1 MSFSTCALKTSKW
14 RERHFEALAR
24 SAFVTDGAYR
34 MVDHASERKPF
45 FGVRR
50 QLRPG
55 CTVVQRL
62 AVTLGALL
70 CLGTIASA
78 DPLYWRL
85 SWPNTAFEN
94 TSVEYSEIV
103 FAGPGKDGISAV
115 SGPTFISAGN
125 ETEVQDREPVI
136 AVELEGET
144 PRAYPIR
151 YLLVHEIVN
160 DVIGNTPVAVTYC
173 PLCNSGVTFDRR
185 IVQNGETTILSFGVS
200 GMLRHNDM
208 VMYDHQTES
217 WWQQAIGTAILG
229 TFNGTELTALPGWM
243 ESWAEFK
250 TRNPDAL
257 VMEPPRGRGRYGINQ
272 YVGYDSA
279 NIPFGFR
286 GDLPNNGVPALARV
300 VRVGDR
306 AWPVTRIAD
315 ISELVEG
322 GVRLTWHAG
331 QASAVDT
338 FTVAEGRDVGTIR
351 VFDAETGENLVH
363 DVIFAFA
370 FHNFWPDGTWMLG
383 P

>member
-1 MSFSTCALKTSKW
+1 MSDRTS
-14 RERHFEALAR
+14 
-24 SAFVTDGAYR
+24 
-34 MVDHASERKPF
+34 F
-45 FGVRR
+45 FGGLG

-55 CTVVQRL
+55 STVVRRL
-62 AVTLGALL
+62 IVKLVALFG
-70 CLGTIASA
+70 LGTIASA

-85 SWPNTAFEN
+85 SWPDTAFEN
-94 TSVEYSEIV
+94 TSVDYSEIL
-103 FAGPGKDGISAV
+103 FAGPGKDGISVV
-115 SGPTFISAGN
+115 SDPTFILVS
-125 ETEVQDREPVI
+125 EEPEVQDREPVI
-136 AVELEGET
+136 AVEIEGEI

-160 DVIGNTPVAVTYC
+160 DVIGTTPVAVTFC

-208 VMYDHQTES
+208 VMYDQQTES
-217 WWQQAIGTAILG
+217 WWQQAVGTAILG
-229 TFNGTELTALPGWM
+229 SLNGTELTALPGWM

-279 NIPFGFR
+279 KIPFGFR
-286 GDLPNNGVPALARV
+286 GDLPDNGVPALARV
-300 VRVGDR
+300 VRVGNR
-306 AWPVTRIAD
+306 AWPVARIAE
-315 ISELVEG
+315 ISELVED
-322 GVRLTWHAG
+322 GVRLTWRAG

-338 FTVAEGRDVGTIR
+338 FTLAEGRDVGTIR

-370 FHNFWPDGTWMLG
+370 FHNLWPDGTWTLG